1 VRGRIWAKCLCKA
14 LGSEDFG
21 GIVGGGA
28 YKSQFSGS
36 GRSSGVLPGSS
47 KGMLFIDCASC
58 ILVPSQNQKNID
70 LLFNC
75 SPSCS
80 DTMMLG
86 KDKFL
91 WL

>member
-1 VRGRIWAKCLCKA
+1 VVLWSKDSCGV
-14 LGSEDFG
+14 
-21 GIVGGGA
+21 VGGGA

-47 KGMLFIDCASC
+47 TGMSFIDRASC
-58 ILVPSQNQKNID
+58 MLVTSQSQEKMN
-70 LLFNC
+70 LLSNF

-80 DTMMLG
+80 DTMILG

-91 WL
+91 